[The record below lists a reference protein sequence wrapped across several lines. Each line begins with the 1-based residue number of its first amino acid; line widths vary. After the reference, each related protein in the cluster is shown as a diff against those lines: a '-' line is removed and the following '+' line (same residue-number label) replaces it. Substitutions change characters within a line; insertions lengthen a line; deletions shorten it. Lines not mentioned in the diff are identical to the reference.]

1 MSETLIRIRNL
12 HKRFGNLHVLRGID
26 LDVRRGE
33 RIAILGSSGSGKST
47 ILRCI
52 NFMEIPSEGTV
63 ELDGKILGSERT
75 GKDGKPERIYAEAE
89 LCTVRERVGMV
100 FQQFNLFPHM
110 TVVENVMEGLLTV
123 KRMRKD
129 AAREHAAAHLAK
141 VGLQDKTDVYPG
153 KLSVDRRA

>member
-1 MSETLIRIRNL
+1 M
-12 HKRFGNLHVLRGID
+12 
-26 LDVRRGE
+26 
-33 RIAILGSSGSGKST
+33 
-47 ILRCI
+47 
-52 NFMEIPSEGTV
+52 
-63 ELDGKILGSERT
+63 
-75 GKDGKPERIYAEAE
+75 
-89 LCTVRERVGMV
+89 
-100 FQQFNLFPHM
+100 FPHM